1 MIFVSTGGY
10 FDWSFERTIE
20 YLSKEDINSF
30 ELSGGAYVPD
40 IESKLEIF
48 SKNFNI
54 RLHNYFPQQ
63 NNPSCLI

>member
-48 SKNFNI
+48 SKI
-54 RLHNYFPQQ
+54 
-63 NNPSCLI
+63 LI